1 MDYNQTVHLP
11 QTDFPMRAGLPKRE
25 PEMLQEMYDHDLYH
39 KMVKRNEG
47 KPTFV
52 LHDGPPYA
60 NGNIHIGTALN
71 KILKDMIVKHRNMTG
86 WCAPYVP
93 GWDTHGLP
101 IESAVLKDKKVKR
114 DEMTTA
120 QFRTKCREYAESYIE
135 KMTGQFQRLGVLG
148 EWENPYITLLP
159 EFEAKQIE
167 VFGKMA
173 EKGLI
178 YKGMKPVYWCPFDQ
192 TALAEA
198 EIEYAD
204 DPCTTIF
211 VKFPVADD
219 KGKLGQYADLSRT
232 YFVIWTT
239 TPWTI
244 PGNYAICLNAEFD
257 YMLLQVPGGDVYVL
271 AQDLA
276 ESVCKAAGIDYAACT
291 VLATLKGSAF
301 ELMRAKHPLFDRE
314 SVILNGE
321 HVTLDAGS
329 GCVHTAPGFGAEDF
343 QICQQYDKAGLTHI
357 GVPVPVNAKGVMT
370 DERYNGQF
378 YAKGND
384 MVVADLEAEGFLVA
398 KENITHSYP
407 HCWRCKHP
415 IIYRATEQWFCS
427 VDAIK
432 DAAVKACDSIQWK
445 PEWGKERMT
454 SMITERNDWCISRQR
469 VWGVP
474 IPIFYCDDCGA
485 DIVTPE
491 TIAHVAALFREH
503 GSNVWF
509 DREAAELLP
518 QGFVCPKCGKAH
530 FTKETDIMDVWF
542 DSGST
547 WAAVAAE
554 RPYLKYPADLYLEGG
569 DQYRGWFQSSMLT
582 SIAVNGVAPYKQIAT
597 HGWTVDGEGKAM
609 HKSLGNAVSPDEVIK
624 DYGAD
629 MLRLWV
635 ASADYTQDM
644 RISKDI
650 MKQLSQAYL
659 KIRNTARYM
668 LGNLCDF
675 EPDRDLVPA
684 ENLMELDRYALHTF
698 NELAKTARAAY
709 DRYEFHAVYRAVY
722 NFCVVDMS
730 NFYLDIIKD
739 RLYCEEKDGAKRRS
753 AQTALFLI
761 LDTMTKLMAPIL
773 CFTCDEIW
781 LSMPH
786 RSGDDGRNVV
796 FNDMNKPFT
805 DYALD
810 ETAME
815 KWSAVEKLRDD
826 VNAVLEAARAE
837 KKIGKALEAHVALH
851 AGDDAA
857 SAALVQVMGLNLAE
871 LFIVSDCQV
880 SSAEPDAAST
890 VGQGANFPG
899 LTVEVS
905 EARGDKCERCWM
917 HSPTVGAD
925 ADHPTL
931 CARCAAVVRKLPQ
944 F

>member
-192 TALAEA
+192 TTLAEA

-257 YMLLQVPGGDVYVL
+257 YVLLQVPSGDVYVL

-474 IPIFYCDDCGA
+474 IPIFYCEDCGA

-491 TIAHVAALFREH
+491 TIAHVAGLFREH

-739 RLYCEEKDGAKRRS
+739 RLYCGAEAERRS
-753 AQTALFLI
+753 AQTALYHI
-761 LDTMTKLMAPIL
+761 LDGMTRLIAPIL
-773 CFTCDEIW
+773 AFTSDEIW
-781 LSMPH
+781 HAMKHAQGVNAESVL
-786 RSGDDGRNVV
+786 
-796 FNDMNKPFT
+796 FNDMPGDNAAFALDAAARERWAKLVSLRDAVNKALENARNAGVFKKAQDT
-805 DYALD
+805 DVTLSVSESDAAFLAGVDLASLCIVSKVTVTTGAVEGEKSEDCLIPCTIAVALD
-810 ETAME
+810 E
-815 KWSAVEKLRDD
+815 S
-826 VNAVLEAARAE
+826 
-837 KKIGKALEAHVALH
+837 
-851 AGDDAA
+851 
-857 SAALVQVMGLNLAE
+857 
-871 LFIVSDCQV
+871 
-880 SSAEPDAAST
+880 P
-890 VGQGANFPG
+890 
-899 LTVEVS
+899 
-905 EARGDKCERCWM
+905 KCPRCWN
-917 HSPTVGAD
+917 HSEHIGAD
-925 ADHPTL
+925 GHHNQL
-931 CARCAAVVRKLPQ
+931 CDRCAAVVGE
-944 F
+944 

>member
-257 YMLLQVPGGDVYVL
+257 YVLLQVPGGDVYVL

-291 VLATLKGSAF
+291 VLATLKGSEF

-474 IPIFYCDDCGA
+474 IPIFYCEDCGA

-509 DREAAELLP
+509 DREAADLLP

-684 ENLMELDRYALHTF
+684 EHLMELDRYALHTF

-739 RLYCEEKDGAKRRS
+739 RLYCGAEAERRS
-753 AQTALFLI
+753 AQTALYHI
-761 LDTMTKLMAPIL
+761 LDGMTRLIAPIL
-773 CFTCDEIW
+773 AFTSDEIW
-781 LSMPH
+781 HAMKHAQGVNAESVL
-786 RSGDDGRNVV
+786 
-796 FNDMNKPFT
+796 FNDMPGDNAAFALDAAAKDRWAKLVSLRDAVNKALENARNAGVLKKAQDT
-805 DYALD
+805 DVTLSVSESDAAFLAGVDLASLCIVSKVTVTTGAVEGEKSEDCLIPCTIAVALD
-810 ETAME
+810 E
-815 KWSAVEKLRDD
+815 S
-826 VNAVLEAARAE
+826 
-837 KKIGKALEAHVALH
+837 
-851 AGDDAA
+851 
-857 SAALVQVMGLNLAE
+857 
-871 LFIVSDCQV
+871 
-880 SSAEPDAAST
+880 P
-890 VGQGANFPG
+890 
-899 LTVEVS
+899 
-905 EARGDKCERCWM
+905 KCPRCWN
-917 HSPTVGAD
+917 HSEHIGAD
-925 ADHPTL
+925 GHHNQL
-931 CARCAAVVRKLPQ
+931 CDRCAAVVGE
-944 F
+944 

>member
-257 YMLLQVPGGDVYVL
+257 YVLLQVPSGDVYVL

-370 DERYNGQF
+370 DERYTGQF

-474 IPIFYCDDCGA
+474 IPIFYCEDCGA

-491 TIAHVAALFREH
+491 TIAHVAGLFREH

-739 RLYCEEKDGAKRRS
+739 RLYCGAEAERRS
-753 AQTALFLI
+753 AQTALYHI
-761 LDTMTKLMAPIL
+761 LDGMTRLIAPIL
-773 CFTCDEIW
+773 AFTSDEIW
-781 LSMPH
+781 HAMKHAQGVNAESVL
-786 RSGDDGRNVV
+786 
-796 FNDMNKPFT
+796 FNDMPGDNAAFALDAAARERWAKLVSLRDAVNKALENARNAGVFKKAQDT
-805 DYALD
+805 DVTLSVSESDAAFLAGVDLASLCIVSKVTVTTGAVEGEKSEDCLIPCTIAVALD
-810 ETAME
+810 E
-815 KWSAVEKLRDD
+815 S
-826 VNAVLEAARAE
+826 
-837 KKIGKALEAHVALH
+837 
-851 AGDDAA
+851 
-857 SAALVQVMGLNLAE
+857 
-871 LFIVSDCQV
+871 
-880 SSAEPDAAST
+880 P
-890 VGQGANFPG
+890 
-899 LTVEVS
+899 
-905 EARGDKCERCWM
+905 KCPRCWN
-917 HSPTVGAD
+917 HSEHIGAD
-925 ADHPTL
+925 GHHNQL
-931 CARCAAVVRKLPQ
+931 CDRCAAVVGE
-944 F
+944 

>member
-257 YMLLQVPGGDVYVL
+257 YVLLQVPSGDVYVL

-474 IPIFYCDDCGA
+474 IPIFYCEDCGA

-491 TIAHVAALFREH
+491 TIAHVAGLFREH

-684 ENLMELDRYALHTF
+684 EHLMELDRYALHTF

-739 RLYCEEKDGAKRRS
+739 RLYCGAEAERRS
-753 AQTALFLI
+753 AQTALYHI
-761 LDTMTKLMAPIL
+761 LDGMTRLIAPIL
-773 CFTCDEIW
+773 AFTSDEIW
-781 LSMPH
+781 HAMKHAQGVNAESVL
-786 RSGDDGRNVV
+786 
-796 FNDMNKPFT
+796 FNDMPGDNAAFALDAAARERWAKLVSLRDAVNKALENARNAGVFKKAQDT
-805 DYALD
+805 DVTLSVSESDAAFLAGVDLASLCIVSKVTVTTGAVEGEKSEDCLIPCTIAVALD
-810 ETAME
+810 E
-815 KWSAVEKLRDD
+815 S
-826 VNAVLEAARAE
+826 
-837 KKIGKALEAHVALH
+837 
-851 AGDDAA
+851 
-857 SAALVQVMGLNLAE
+857 
-871 LFIVSDCQV
+871 
-880 SSAEPDAAST
+880 P
-890 VGQGANFPG
+890 
-899 LTVEVS
+899 
-905 EARGDKCERCWM
+905 KCPRCWN
-917 HSPTVGAD
+917 HSEHIGAD
-925 ADHPTL
+925 GHHNQL
-931 CARCAAVVRKLPQ
+931 CDRCAAVVGE
-944 F
+944 

>member
-25 PEMLQEMYDHDLYH
+25 PEMLEEMYDHDLYH

-257 YMLLQVPGGDVYVL
+257 YVLLQVPSGDVYVL

-474 IPIFYCDDCGA
+474 IPIFYCEDCGA

-491 TIAHVAALFREH
+491 TIAHVAGLFREH

-739 RLYCEEKDGAKRRS
+739 RLYCGAEAERSS
-753 AQTALFLI
+753 AQTALYHI
-761 LDTMTKLMAPIL
+761 LDGMTRLIAPIL
-773 CFTCDEIW
+773 AFTSDEIW
-781 LSMPH
+781 HAMKHAQGVNAESVL
-786 RSGDDGRNVV
+786 
-796 FNDMNKPFT
+796 FNDMPGDNAAFALDAAARERWAKLVSLRDAVNKALENARNAGVFKKAQDT
-805 DYALD
+805 DVTLSVSESDAAFLAGVDLASLCIVSKVTVTTGAVEGEKSEDCLIPCTIAVALD
-810 ETAME
+810 E
-815 KWSAVEKLRDD
+815 S
-826 VNAVLEAARAE
+826 
-837 KKIGKALEAHVALH
+837 
-851 AGDDAA
+851 
-857 SAALVQVMGLNLAE
+857 
-871 LFIVSDCQV
+871 
-880 SSAEPDAAST
+880 P
-890 VGQGANFPG
+890 
-899 LTVEVS
+899 
-905 EARGDKCERCWM
+905 KCPRCWN
-917 HSPTVGAD
+917 HSEHIGAD
-925 ADHPTL
+925 GHHNQL
-931 CARCAAVVRKLPQ
+931 CDRCAAVVGE
-944 F
+944 